1 MNLPHYTLQTDKTH
15 SIYLF
20 ESIGVK
26 GIIQKAILFEPTET
40 DTTYNLSL
48 CDLNPLSGKMDFSA
62 ISDNGDTQK
71 ILATIYFAI
80 FEFTKEHPQSN
91 VIFFGN
97 STARNRLYRMAINH
111 ELKEISK
118 TFDILGLWNDSWIP
132 FVPNKNYNAFWISR
146 K

>member
-1 MNLPHYTLQTDKTH
+1 MRP
-15 SIYLF
+15 
-20 ESIGVK
+20 
-26 GIIQKAILFEPTET
+26 
-40 DTTYNLSL
+40 L
-48 CDLNPLSGKMDFSA
+48 CDLNSLSGKMDFSA

-80 FEFTKEHPQSN
+80 FDFTNEYPQSN

-132 FVPNKNYNAFWISR
+132 FLLNKNYNAFWISR